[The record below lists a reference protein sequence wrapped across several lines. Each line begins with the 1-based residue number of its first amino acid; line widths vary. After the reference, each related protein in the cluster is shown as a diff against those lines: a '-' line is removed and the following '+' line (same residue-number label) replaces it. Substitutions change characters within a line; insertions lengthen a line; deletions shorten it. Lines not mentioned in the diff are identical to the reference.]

1 VNQFAEPDRGNIPLI
16 ISQNFLILFMKGKAY
31 KELEIEKRKNNFV
44 EFENRS
50 SLGRAVR
57 RE

>member
-1 VNQFAEPDRGNIPLI
+1 L
-16 ISQNFLILFMKGKAY
+16 KGKAY